1 MTDQNRRCDGADTA
15 GNRGDRADNRL
26 NLGEDCV
33 ARDGALAALGV
44 DLLGVPVDGDVD
56 DDLVFRDVV
65 LRQAVQNA
73 CPFMLFNIS
82 EMGSFFWLSLQ
93 NFRPKST
100 KVESEDRKVFT

>member
-1 MTDQNRRCDGADTA
+1 MIDK
-15 GNRGDRADNRL
+15 RL
-26 NLGEDCV
+26 SVSDEQTG
-33 ARDGALAALGV
+33 
-44 DLLGVPVDGDVD
+44 
-56 DDLVFRDVV
+56 FSF
-65 LRQAVQNA
+65 LRKN